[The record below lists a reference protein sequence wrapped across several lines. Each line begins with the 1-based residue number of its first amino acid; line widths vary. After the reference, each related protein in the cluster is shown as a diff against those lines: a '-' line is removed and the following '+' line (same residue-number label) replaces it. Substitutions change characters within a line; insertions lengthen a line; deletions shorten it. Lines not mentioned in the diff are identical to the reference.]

1 MVKTWNLIFSE
12 IYYILYTMANLNLHQ
27 QTTGTALR
35 VAGGKMNIVYHEPR
49 TDELFDK
56 LIEVNTS
63 AIEPT
68 PG

>member
-27 QTTGTALR
+27 QTTGTASKSCWR
-35 VAGGKMNIVYHEPR
+35 KNEYHISR

>member
-27 QTTGTALR
+27 QTTGTAFKSCWR
-35 VAGGKMNIVYHEPR
+35 KNEYRISR

>member
-1 MVKTWNLIFSE
+1 
-12 IYYILYTMANLNLHQ
+12 MANLNLHQ

>member
-1 MVKTWNLIFSE
+1 
-12 IYYILYTMANLNLHQ
+12 MANLNLHQ
-27 QTTGTALR
+27 QTTGTAFKSGWR
-35 VAGGKMNIVYHEPR
+35 KNEYHISR